1 LVPEPPEDAFMPN
14 RFRNVRGALAA
25 LVVALAA
32 LAGWAA
38 PPKPAPAGNKLY
50 TVVYDVA
57 DLLRKP
63 GHTGYAR
70 IEDVI
75 KLIVTSVDPEA
86 WNKAGDSTLEEVNGT
101 KLHVT
106 TDAGRHKEIEEL
118 LAAARR
124 RMDVRVDV
132 KSELFEVERK
142 VYEKEFKEKL
152 KDGQAV
158 VGEKLV
164 EELRTRGAR
173 VKDAAVSAADGET
186 MTLLSL
192 RRAFTYVEKPADGN
206 KPAIRGSG
214 LTGLRVTAPV
224 SVTPDRRFVRFK
236 VTRRLTELAGLKK
249 RTVTDPDTGNEGEVE
264 VPDLTESSA
273 TFGIEVGD
281 GEPVLLIIPAVD
293 GKAGDRVRLLL
304 VRPTIYIEE
313 EEKERKKGAP

>member
-1 LVPEPPEDAFMPN
+1 MPN
-14 RFRNVRGALAA
+14 PVRGRRA
-25 LVVALAA
+25 ALAA
-32 LAGWAA
+32 LALGLAALAGLTALRAPAA
-38 PPKPAPAGNKLY
+38 PPKAAPAGNKPY
-50 TVVYDVA
+50 TAVYDVA

-70 IEDVI
+70 VEDLI
-75 KLIVTSVDPEA
+75 KLIVTSVDPEG
-86 WNKAGDSTLEEVNGT
+86 WNKDGDSTLEEVNGT

-106 TDAGRHKEIEEL
+106 TGAARHKEIEEL
-118 LAAARR
+118 LDAARR
-124 RMDVRVDV
+124 RMDLRVDV

-152 KDGQAV
+152 KDGQAAV

-173 VKDAAVSAADGET
+173 VKDAAASAADGET
-186 MTLLSL
+186 ATLFSL
-192 RRAFTYVEKPADGN
+192 RRAFTYVEKPAAGG
-206 KPAIRGSG
+206 KPAARGSG
-214 LTGLRVTAPV
+214 LTGLRLTASV
-224 SVTPDRRFVRFK
+224 SVAPDRRSVRLK

-249 RTVTDPDTGNEGEVE
+249 RTVTDPDTGDEEEVE

-273 TFGIEVGD
+273 TFGIEVDD
-281 GEPVLLIIPAVD
+281 GEPVLLPVPA
-293 GKAGDRVRLLL
+293 AGAKDKDRVRLLL

>member
-1 LVPEPPEDAFMPN
+1 PPGDAFMPN

-38 PPKPAPAGNKLY
+38 PPKPAPAGNKPY
-50 TVVYDVA
+50 TVAYDVA

-75 KLIVTSVDPEA
+75 KLVVTPVGPEA
-86 WNKAGDSTLEEVNGT
+86 WTKDGDSTLEEVSGT

-118 LAAARR
+118 LAVARR
-124 RMDVRVDV
+124 RMDVRVDI

-142 VYEKEFKEKL
+142 VYEKGFKEKL
-152 KDGQAV
+152 KDGQAAV
-158 VGEKLV
+158 VEEKLV

-173 VKDAAVSAADGET
+173 VKDATASAADGET

-192 RRAFTYVEKPADGN
+192 RRAFTYVEKPAGGG
-206 KPAIRGSG
+206 KPAVPRSPPP
-214 LTGLRVTAPV
+214 AP
-224 SVTPDRRFVRFK
+224 P
-236 VTRRLTELAGLKK
+236 
-249 RTVTDPDTGNEGEVE
+249 
-264 VPDLTESSA
+264 
-273 TFGIEVGD
+273 
-281 GEPVLLIIPAVD
+281 
-293 GKAGDRVRLLL
+293 
-304 VRPTIYIEE
+304 PT
-313 EEKERKKGAP
+313 